1 MIKRAWLVLCW
12 LWTALLML
20 LYFVGGADPGMIAC
34 LVIPPWIPAVTPSVW
49 RYIVYGRSRRC
60 DYYDYY
66 DY

>member
-1 MIKRAWLVLCW
+1 
-12 LWTALLML
+12 ML
-20 LYFVGGADPGMIAC
+20 LYFVGAGDPGMIAF
-34 LVIPPWIPAVTPSVW
+34 LVIPPWIPVVTPAVW